1 MRTLLV
7 SHREVARLLPMLD
20 CIDAM
25 ADAFRALFTGDA
37 RLPLRQVIS
46 LPGSPNLLALMPGQ
60 LGAWRE
66 RTAPRSAPR

>member
-7 SHREVARLLPMLD
+7 SHREVTGLLSMHD

-25 ADAFRALFTGDA
+25 TDAFRALATGDA
-37 RLPLRQVIS
+37 RLPLRQVVS

-60 LGAWRE
+60 LGVNPRE
-66 RTAPRSAPR
+66 RHLSLIHI